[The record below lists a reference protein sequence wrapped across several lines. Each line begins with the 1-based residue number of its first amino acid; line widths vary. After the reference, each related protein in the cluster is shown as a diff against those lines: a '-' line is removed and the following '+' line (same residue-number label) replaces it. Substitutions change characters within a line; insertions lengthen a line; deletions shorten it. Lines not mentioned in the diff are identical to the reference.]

1 MYSSFYTGALGAKAS
16 LNKLDVVGNNL
27 ANINKGG
34 FKPKTAVFSD
44 LIQYN
49 LNDSEDAVTELQA
62 GAGVR
67 TQNTYTTF
75 AASTPVASNSELD
88 FAIMEDNSFFMVR
101 DRGTNEVSYTRDGH
115 FHRGQI
121 GDRFYLMTDAG
132 KLVLDR
138 NKKPIVVEGRG
149 AKDTPLLQQVGVYT
163 FENPS
168 RLMSTS
174 NNEYVPSEDTM
185 RPSLVKNPELA
196 QCALESSGTDM
207 SMELTRMIE
216 SQRAYSYAL
225 KMVLTSDEIVGT
237 INSLKG

>member
-27 ANINKGG
+27 ANINNGG

-132 KLVLDR
+132 KHCEKR
-138 NKKPIVVEGRG
+138 
-149 AKDTPLLQQVGVYT
+149 KDVIKRRQKQNMVQ
-163 FENPS
+163 PS
-168 RLMSTS
+168 RGNITS
-174 NNEYVPSEDTM
+174 RRIRD
-185 RPSLVKNPELA
+185 
-196 QCALESSGTDM
+196 GTAK
-207 SMELTRMIE
+207 RMN
-216 SQRAYSYAL
+216 RG
-225 KMVLTSDEIVGT
+225 D
-237 INSLKG
+237 